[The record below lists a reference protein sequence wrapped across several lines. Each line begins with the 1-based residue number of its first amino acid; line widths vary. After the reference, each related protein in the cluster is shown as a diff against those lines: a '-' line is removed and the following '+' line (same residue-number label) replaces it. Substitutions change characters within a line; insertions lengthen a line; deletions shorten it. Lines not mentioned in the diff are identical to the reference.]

1 MTEDKEYIS
10 ISFIKQRSSPRGMGE
25 NRKKKNK
32 NNGAVFETTPQ
43 EKISEKNARE
53 KESCAYFP
61 HLERLNEKG
70 KEVRCACF

>member
-25 NRKKKNK
+25 NRKKNK
-32 NNGAVFETTPQ
+32 NNGGVFETTPQ

-70 KEVRCACF
+70 KEVRCAYF

>member
-25 NRKKKNK
+25 NRKKK

-70 KEVRCACF
+70 K

>member
-25 NRKKKNK
+25 NRKKKQK
-32 NNGAVFETTPQ
+32 TTVPFFETTPQ

-70 KEVRCACF
+70 K

>member
-10 ISFIKQRSSPRGMGE
+10 ISFLNQRSSPRGMGE
-25 NRKKKNK
+25 NRKKKTK
-32 NNGAVFETTPQ
+32 TTVPFLKQ
-43 EKISEKNARE
+43 HHKRKFLKKNARE

-70 KEVRCACF
+70 K

>member
-1 MTEDKEYIS
+1 
-10 ISFIKQRSSPRGMGE
+10 MGE

-70 KEVRCACF
+70 K